1 MNEID
6 KLNAITQ
13 ALRIA
18 RTCPPDWTT
27 RQLYPE
33 MLKPENKLSV
43 QYLPHES
50 NKHYTIVHMI
60 ATSPDGHIYKL
71 SIDTFV

>member
-6 KLNAITQ
+6 KLKAITQ

-18 RTCPPDWTT
+18 RRCSPNCIA
-27 RQLYPE
+27 RLNYFE

-43 QYLPHES
+43 KYLSDES
-50 NKHYTIVHMI
+50 NKHYIAVHMM
-60 ATSPDGHIYKL
+60 ATDPNGQCHKL
-71 SIDTFV
+71 SVDTFI